1 MSGLGM
7 KALSTLD
14 FNNKATPTNQAKALL
29 ATTITG
35 RLLFSRGQEEFRET
49 FTRDIPGFF
58 TFYYLA
64 GVVENSLGYLLDK
77 FSKTSA
83 EKGAYTLIKGP
94 EERSIWNML
103 NPFTK
108 KFKIRS
114 FDDIESLKKLT
125 TEKNYKELLR
135 NKSILYVIGLA
146 IPIVCLGILIPRF
159 NVFLTRKN
167 VKSENMPVQNNY
179 NAVSGLS
186 NSKDNKYGFSNKCNF
201 NVKSQVNNKI
211 PQLDYFA

>member
-1 MSGLGM
+1 MSPVGM
-7 KALSTLD
+7 KVLSALD

-29 ATTITG
+29 ATTIAG

-64 GVVENSLGYLLDK
+64 GVVENTLGFLLDK
-77 FSKTSA
+77 FSKSA
-83 EKGAYTLIKGP
+83 KQPGAYTLIKGP
-94 EERSIWNML
+94 ENRNLWHML
-103 NPFTK
+103 NPFTS

-125 TEKNYKELLR
+125 SEQNYKDLVR

-146 IPIVCLGILIPRF
+146 IPIVCLGILIPKF
-159 NVFLTRKN
+159 NVFLTRQR
-167 VKSENMPVQNNY
+167 VKSENNKPQNNY
-179 NAVSGLS
+179 SAAASLS
-186 NSKDNKYGFSNKCNF
+186 TVRNNKYGFSNKCNF
-201 NVKSQVNNKI
+201 NVDPHVRNNI